1 MTDDLVVIG
10 AGGFG
15 RETLDVIE
23 AINAVA
29 AEPVWRVLGVLD
41 DGPAE
46 LQLERLRARG
56 YAHLGSLDEADR
68 HPDAHFVVAIGSPA
82 ARLRIAA
89 DAEARGLRAAT
100 LIHPAAVIGSQAV
113 ISAGTVICAGAQ
125 VSTNVHLGSHVHL
138 NPGAIVGHDA
148 RLEDCASV
156 NPGAIVSGEVRI
168 CSRALIGAG
177 AVVLQGLT
185 VGEGATVGASACVT
199 RDIPPGAT
207 VKGVPAR

>member
-23 AINAVA
+23 AINAA
-29 AEPVWRVLGVLD
+29 ASAPVWRVVGVVD
-41 DGPAE
+41 DGPADV
-46 LQLERLRARG
+46 QLVRLRARG
-56 YAHLGSLDEADR
+56 YACLGSVAELDQ
-68 HPDAHFVVAIGSPA
+68 HPDLRFVVAIGAPA
-82 ARLRIAA
+82 VRLRIAEA
-89 DAEARGLRAAT
+89 VEARGLRAAT

-125 VSTNVHLGSHVHL
+125 VSTNVQLGRHVHL

-148 RLEDCASV
+148 RIEDCASI

-168 CSRALIGAG
+168 RNRALIGAG

-199 RDIPPGAT
+199 RDVPTGAT